1 MPATAA
7 TESWTCWTCCITCFG
22 CGLAWLKSCSDCGK
36 RWLNTGNTL
45 IHVMTVESAFLI
57 LFQYSV
63 QSFLRDILVDY
74 SLILYNVG
82 PERGCQEQ
90 ASTEFVWTFQV
101 SFSEYCYKEYWHPPA
116 YLVAALNVGCFM
128 LVLAI
133 WLLPVMGVISTF
145 GFCSQKIGTGAY
157 LKLLYEVRE
166 SFWAEH
172 SF

>member
-1 MPATAA
+1 M
-7 TESWTCWTCCITCFG
+7 CCG

-36 RWLNTGNTL
+36 RWLNSGNTL
-45 IHVMTVESAFLI
+45 IHVMTIESAFLI

-90 ASTEFVWTFQV
+90 ASTEFVWTFQA

-166 SFWAEH
+166 SFWTEH